1 MKVDLT
7 AMLKTF
13 EDFMKV
19 YQRGD
24 ENKLYNGKNL
34 LFYALANVN
43 AKG

>member
-19 YQRGD
+19 YQR
-24 ENKLYNGKNL
+24 EMKINYIMEKI
-34 LFYALANVN
+34 FCFMH
-43 AKG
+43 